1 MISTNV
7 EGEVVS
13 ISEVKRFS
21 DSFQKRELVLTNH
34 SEYNP
39 ELKIDFYNAKIDL
52 ISHLKV
58 GDMVKVHINVFSR
71 LAEKTGSYFNNVIG
85 WKVEDAVKAE
95 KPQEPKLQVTTI
107 SNDNDPDDDFPF

>member
-13 ISEVKRFS
+13 ISDVKRFS

-34 SEYNP
+34 SEYNS

-85 WKVEDAVKAE
+85 WKVEDAVAPE
-95 KPQEPKLQVTTI
+95 KPQETKLQYKASMCDDM
-107 SNDNDPDDDFPF
+107 SNDDLPF

>member
-13 ISEVKRFS
+13 ISDVKRFS

-58 GDMVKVHINVFSR
+58 GDMVNVHINVFSR

-85 WKVEDAVKAE
+85 WKVEDAVKVE
-95 KPQEPKLQVTTI
+95 KPKETKLQVTTT

>member
-13 ISEVKRFS
+13 ISDVKRFS

-34 SEYNP
+34 SEYNN

-52 ISHLKV
+52 ISHVKE

-85 WKVEDAVKAE
+85 WKVEDAVTPE
-95 KPQEPKLQVTTI
+95 KPQEAKLQVTTT
-107 SNDNDPDDDFPF
+107 SNDSDLDDDFPF

>member
-7 EGEVVS
+7 EGEVLD

-52 ISHLKV
+52 LNNLQV

-85 WKVEDAVKAE
+85 WKIEDAVKAD
-95 KPQEPKLQVTTI
+95 KPQEKKIQVTTT
-107 SNDNDPDDDFPF
+107 SNDNDPDDEFPF

>member
-13 ISEVKRFS
+13 ISDVKRFS

-34 SEYNP
+34 SEYNN

-52 ISHLKV
+52 ISHVKE

-85 WKVEDAVKAE
+85 WKVEDAVTPE
-95 KPQEPKLQVTTI
+95 KNKLQVTTT
-107 SNDNDPDDDFPF
+107 SNNSDPDDDFPF

>member
-34 SEYNP
+34 SEYNN

-52 ISHLKV
+52 ISHVKE

-71 LAEKTGSYFNNVIG
+71 LAEKSGSYFNNVIG

-95 KPQEPKLQVTTI
+95 KPQETKLQTSSFI
-107 SNDNDPDDDFPF
+107 CDDMSNDDLPF

>member
-52 ISHLKV
+52 ISHLQV

-71 LAEKTGSYFNNVIG
+71 LAEKSGSYFNNVIG

-95 KPQEPKLQVTTI
+95 KPQEAKLQVTTT
-107 SNDNDPDDDFPF
+107 SNDNDPDDEFPF

>member
-1 MISTNV
+1 MISIDV

-52 ISHLKV
+52 ISHVKA

-85 WKVEDAVKAE
+85 WKVEDAVAPE
-95 KPQEPKLQVTTI
+95 KPQEPKLQTKTTI
-107 SNDNDPDDDFPF
+107 CDDMLNDDLPF